1 MRVRRARFQREPDEE
16 LPTTLSFS
24 FPIAGFWLN
33 QPANNQAS
41 YHMQLTRRDFLTTT
55 AGAVASLALGAV
67 ATSHAHAAA
76 KDAPRKKIK
85 LGISTYS
92 YWHFKTA
99 KVPIETVIDKSAEL
113 GVEGVDILHRQMDI
127 PEKDPLDAAGRAYLR
142 KLKRHAFTSGIDLI
156 CLSTHQSFVNP
167 KPEEVSKNVE
177 HTQKCIEIAY
187 QLGIPSI
194 RINTGRWNRV
204 DFDTLMAQ
212 RGMEDPLPGY
222 TEEDGFK
229 WCIDG
234 IQRCLA
240 KAEECGVI
248 LALENHWGLARTP
261 EGLLR
266 IINALPSPWLGVLMD
281 TGNFLE
287 NPYEKLKQIAP
298 KTIFVQAKTYHGGG
312 EWYTLDLDYKKV
324 AKILADVNYTGYVSL
339 EMEGKEGPDKAVP
352 KSIAMLRKA
361 FA

>member
-1 MRVRRARFQREPDEE
+1 M
-16 LPTTLSFS
+16 
-24 FPIAGFWLN
+24 N
-33 QPANNQAS
+33 
-41 YHMQLTRRDFLTTT
+41 LTRRHFLAASAL
-55 AGAVASLALGAV
+55 AGAGLGFDPAP
-67 ATSHAHAAA
+67 AHASAKPAA
-76 KDAPRKKIK
+76 RKRVK

-92 YWHFKTA
+92 YWHFKTE
-99 KVPIETVIDKSAEL
+99 KVPIETVIDKAAVL

-127 PEKDPLDAAGRAYLR
+127 PEKAPLDAAGRAYLHR
-142 KLKRHAFTSGIDLI
+142 LKRQAFVNGIDLI
-156 CLSTHQSFVNP
+156 CVSTHQSFVNP
-167 KPEEVSKNVE
+167 KPEEITLNVE
-177 HTQKCIEIAY
+177 HTKKCIEIAY
-187 QLGIPSI
+187 ELGVPCI

-204 DFDTLMAQ
+204 DFDTLMKQ
-212 RGMEDPLPGY
+212 RGMEEPLPGY

-229 WCIDG
+229 WCVDG

-266 IINALPSPWLGVLMD
+266 ILNSISSPWLGGLMD

-287 NPYEKLKQIAP
+287 SPYEKLRMIAP

-312 EWYTLDLDYKKV
+312 EWYTLDLDYQRI

-339 EMEGKEGPDKAVP
+339 EMEGKEDPDKAVP
-352 KSIAMLRKA
+352 KSVAMLRGV
-361 FA
+361 FG